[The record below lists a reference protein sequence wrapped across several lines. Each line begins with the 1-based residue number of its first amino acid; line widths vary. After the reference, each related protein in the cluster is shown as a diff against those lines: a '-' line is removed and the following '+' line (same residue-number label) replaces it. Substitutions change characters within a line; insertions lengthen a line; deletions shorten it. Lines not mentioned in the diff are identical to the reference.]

1 MSQPTCVIVGVGPGN
16 GAAFARKFSAGGYQ
30 VALLARSAEYGNELA
45 STLPTSKAYAVDVTD
60 LQALGNTL
68 SAIEREMSAI
78 DVVVY
83 NAGSASWGNVSDVD
97 IEDFA
102 KAWEINARGLLAMSK
117 QVTPG
122 MIDRG
127 AGAIIV
133 VGATASLKASEM
145 FPAFA
150 SAKSAQ
156 RALAQSMSKHLA
168 PKGVHVA
175 LMIIDGMI
183 DTPTVRSFAPDIA
196 DDALIDPEQIADAAW
211 YLCQQAP
218 SAWTFEM
225 DLRTQHE
232 KW

>member
-1 MSQPTCVIVGVGPGN
+1 MSQPTCVVIGVGPGN
-16 GAAFARKFSAGGYQ
+16 GAAFAKKFSAEGYQ
-30 VALLARSAEYGNELA
+30 VALLARSTDYSSELA
-45 STLPTSKAYAVDVTD
+45 ASLPASKAYAVDVTD
-60 LQALGNTL
+60 LDALGNTL
-68 SAIEREMSAI
+68 AAIENEMSAI

-83 NAGSASWGNVSDVD
+83 NAGSASWGSVSDIDVD
-97 IEDFA
+97 DFS
-102 KAWEINARGLLAMSK
+102 KAWEINTRGLFALSQ

-122 MIDRG
+122 MIARG
-127 AGAIIV
+127 AGSIIV

-156 RALAQSMSKHLA
+156 RALAQSMAKHLA

-183 DTPTVRSFAPDIA
+183 DTPTVRSLAPDIA
-196 DDALIDPEQIADAAW
+196 DDALIDPDNIADAAW

-218 SAWTFEM
+218 TAWTFEM